1 MLDEFLAAGPG
12 RIGPEFHA
20 RLQQQQ
26 RDGGTPLERGAEL
39 ALFLASSLSDGISG
53 RLLSAVWDCWET
65 LPALVGQLAESDV
78 YTLRRIV
85 PADRAADWKRRE

>member
-1 MLDEFLAAGPG
+1 MLDTFLAAGPE
-12 RIGPEFHA
+12 RIGSEFHA

-26 RDGGTPLERGAEL
+26 RDGGTPLARGAEL
-39 ALFLASSLSDGISG
+39 ALFLGSSLSDGISG

-65 LPALVGQLAESDV
+65 LPTRISQLAESDV

-85 PADRAADWKRRE
+85 PADRAADWKKRQ